1 MSDTSSPERL
11 AANRANAQKS
21 TGPTTPEG
29 KETSKMN
36 AVKHGILSREVL
48 VAGESEEEL
57 AAFHESFRQE
67 LYPEGARQEMLVDL
81 IVTTH
86 WRLRRLL
93 AMESGDITRSMEQ
106 ERSEEEADRPMVP
119 VLPSAETLNRL
130 IRYESMLNRQLFR
143 AMKELRTLQNQK
155 KKLELEEWRLMQNRA
170 RRQKPQSDVP
180 RVVER
185 NPWAPNP
192 EPSKVPNEPIAG
204 ESRPQTSEKKAVPLS
219 EYGGVL
225 SREQLRELVQMEREK
240 GTLPPLEDAETV
252 EPPLDTAEKLPNEPT
267 DPKQGATDETPIKH
281 G

>member
-1 MSDTSSPERL
+1 MSDTSSSERL

-29 KETSKMN
+29 KEASKMN

-48 VAGESEEEL
+48 VSGESEEEL

-93 AMESGDITRSMEQ
+93 AMESGDITRGMEQ
-106 ERSEEEADRPMVP
+106 GRSEEEASRPMTP
-119 VLPSAETLNRL
+119 VLPSGETLNRL

-155 KKLELEEWRLMQNRA
+155 KKLQLEEWRLMQNRA

-180 RVVER
+180 KVLER
-185 NPWAPNP
+185 NPWAPYP
-192 EPSKVPNEPIAG
+192 EHSKLPNEPMPW

-240 GTLPPLEDAETV
+240 GTLPPLEDAEPV
-252 EPPLDTAEKLPNEPT
+252 APPLDTAAKLPNEPT
-267 DPKQGATDETPIKH
+267 DQK
-281 G
+281 

>member
-1 MSDTSSPERL
+1 MSDTSSSERL

-21 TGPTTPEG
+21 TGPTTLEG
-29 KETSKMN
+29 KEASKMN

-93 AMESGDITRSMEQ
+93 AMESGDITRGMEQ
-106 ERSEEEADRPMVP
+106 GRPEEEANRPMAP

-130 IRYESMLNRQLFR
+130 IRYDSMLNRQLFR
-143 AMKELRTLQNQK
+143 AMKELRTMQNQK

-185 NPWAPNP
+185 NPWAPYP
-192 EPSKVPNEPIAG
+192 EASKLPNEAKP
-204 ESRPQTSEKKAVPLS
+204 VS
-219 EYGGVL
+219 EYGRVL
-225 SREQLRELVQMEREK
+225 NEEQLRKIREACERYEREHYLK
-240 GTLPPLEDAETV
+240 SPGATETV
-252 EPPLDTAEKLPNEPT
+252 QPPLDTAEKLPNEAT
-267 DPKQGATDETPIKH
+267 EPKQGATDETPMKH